1 MKNTLLKFK
10 TGFTLAEVLITL
22 VIIGVIAAMTIPTLI
37 NNLQKNELRSQFK
50 KAVSVTSQAVQKMKT
65 DYGDIIFDVNVD
77 SALDFRNRFIKYFS
91 VICKDNCVN
100 VSKYINHAGVS
111 DSEFTNHM
119 QNCFTVQDG
128 MIFCCYKGNVSHA
141 MYIDVDI
148 NGDRGPN
155 RWGYDF
161 FTFYIHDDTQSLTPP
176 SPGVPFWGY
185 VCNNTATQ
193 FNGPACTEAAMRDS
207 EYFKKLL

>member
-1 MKNTLLKFK
+1 MEKYIEKFK
-10 TGFTLAEVLITL
+10 SGFTLAEVLITL

-65 DYGDIIFDVNVD
+65 DYGDIIYDVNVD
-77 SALDFRNRFIKYFS
+77 SAPDFRSRFIKYFS

-100 VSKYINHAGVS
+100 VSKYINRAGVS
-111 DSEFTNHM
+111 DHEFTNQM

-128 MIFCCYKGNVSHA
+128 MIFCFYKGGVSHA

-148 NGDRGPN
+148 NGDKGPN

-161 FTFYIHDDTQSLTPP
+161 FTFYINNDTQSLTPS
-176 SPGVPFWGY
+176 SPGVPYSGY
-185 VCNNTATQ
+185 VCNNTSTIY
-193 FNGPACTEAAMRDS
+193 NGPACTEAAMRDS